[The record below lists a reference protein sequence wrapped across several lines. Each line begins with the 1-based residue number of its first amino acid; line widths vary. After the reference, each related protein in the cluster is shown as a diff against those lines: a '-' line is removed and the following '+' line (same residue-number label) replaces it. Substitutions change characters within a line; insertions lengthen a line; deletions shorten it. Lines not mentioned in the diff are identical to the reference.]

1 MVFVSKKTLIG
12 IFLALFAAGCSFPV
26 PEETARDLIR
36 VYETPRNLSSEE
48 ALAEI
53 RAGTLPAA
61 PPQYNQGL
69 SSNYFWV
76 WVNIENFPNVD
87 NATYI
92 EIDNAHIDTVAA
104 YLVRDST
111 VVLFGIAG
119 DLIPF
124 SQWPIQVPVPIFELP
139 VLQSGDKILLLIDKQ
154 KGNNSFP
161 IHFYSLKE
169 FTFLGIKNTF
179 LYACFF
185 GALGITFLIAFLYG
199 IFNQRKDAI
208 FYSFYVF
215 CMVGF
220 HLTNTGYG
228 FAFIYPDNPEYSTP
242 GRIFFVYFSM
252 AALLIFE
259 YYFLEINK
267 AKIVRYIHLG
277 IMGMILCSIVFNLL
291 SISFLYKIGEP
302 FIRFYF
308 FQNTLVN
315 TWSLV
320 AAFLLRKKAKARS
333 HAFLMGHFGNMLA
346 FFLGVTKDTKL
357 LPVSSFLVDAYI
369 TGTIFEL
376 LVFNI
381 TLIVSIRYINQE
393 QQKLAQSLQKTGK
406 VLARVKKK
414 NKLLVSQLQFQQQQ
428 KPAEPVPEETAFP
441 QPYENLAL
449 IKVEEHYLH
458 LYTYPVNNTQR
469 TTIRNPLKSFLD
481 QLPPGQFIQTHRS
494 YVVNRNYVQTI
505 GSQYITLQDGTEIPL
520 SRTYKS
526 RWSGA
531 NERP

>member
-1 MVFVSKKTLIG
+1 MVFVSKNTLIG
-12 IFLALFAAGCSFPV
+12 IFLMLTVAGCSFPV
-26 PEETARDLIR
+26 PEETARDMIR
-36 VYETPRNLSSEE
+36 VYETPRMLSGEE

-87 NATYI
+87 NAVYI
-92 EIDNAHIDTVAA
+92 EIQNAHIDTVAA
-104 YLVRDST
+104 YLVRDSAA
-111 VVLFGIAG
+111 VLFGMAG

-124 SQWPIQVPVPIFELP
+124 PQWPIQVPVPVFELP

-161 IHFYSLKE
+161 IHFYSPKE

-185 GALGITFLIAFLYG
+185 GALAITFLIAFLYG
-199 IFNQRKDAI
+199 IFNKRKDAI

-228 FAFIYPDNPEYSTP
+228 FAFIYPNHPEYSTP
-242 GRIFFVYFSM
+242 GRIFFVYFTM
-252 AALLIFE
+252 ATLLIFE

-277 IMGMILCSIVFNLL
+277 IMGMIMCSIVFNLL

-333 HAFLMGHFGNMLA
+333 YAFLMGHFGNMLA

-357 LPVSSFLVDAYI
+357 LPVSSFLVDAYV

-381 TLIVSIRYINQE
+381 TLVVSIRQINRDRE
-393 QQKLAQSLQKTGK
+393 TLARSLQKTGQRLTEAK
-406 VLARVKKK
+406 NHNKILESQVK
-414 NKLLVSQLQFQQQQ
+414 NQVVAL
-428 KPAEPVPEETAFP
+428 EITPEAS
-441 QPYENLAL
+441 PYSSYANLSYIRA
-449 IKVEEHYLH
+449 EEHYLT
-458 LYTYPVNNTQR
+458 LFSFSAAGSQR
-469 TTIRNPLKSFLD
+469 TTIREPLTSFLNK
-481 QLPPGQFIQTHRS
+481 LPEGQFVQTHRS
-494 YVVNRNYVQTI
+494 YAVNLNHIQKIKSNEVI
-505 GSQYITLQDGTEIPL
+505 LHDGTKVPL
-520 SRTYKS
+520 SRTYRN
-526 RWSGA
+526 RWIPPNPS
-531 NERP
+531 P